1 MGYDI
6 VEAMTQIARQKN
18 IEFEAV
24 VQTLEAGI
32 LAAAR
37 KKYPD
42 ANNITFSFSKS
53 EGEITITA
61 LKTVVEQ
68 VEDPINEIS
77 RDEAV
82 TLDKTAQ
89 VGDEMDI
96 YLDYEEFGRNAV
108 ASAKQI
114 LIQRVRE
121 AERVRIYEEFKDR
134 VGKLVSGVVT
144 QIDKTGLL
152 VNLGNAEVFLPTREL
167 IPRERFRQGDRL
179 RAIITQVEEV
189 SRGPQIT
196 ISRVS
201 DNFIRALFEL
211 EVPEIYER
219 IIEIKAIAREAGD
232 RAKIAVTS
240 IDDRI
245 DPIGA
250 CVGMK
255 GVRVQAVVREL
266 SNERIDIVL
275 FSSNSELFVSRSL
288 APAKV
293 TALDIFSEQHSM
305 TVAVED
311 EKLSLAIG
319 RGGQNA
325 RLASKLTGWKINIL
339 SDKEYHMIKRRKA
352 DLAVPVGQLDGVGPK
367 MQERLLENDIATVQ
381 DLSTWSVEDLTE
393 IEGIGK
399 KTAEG
404 LIETARQMT
413 REIEKECLTKIKQ
426 EIAAEQLEERERTAS
441 LRESGG
447 DTSGLFKS
455 DAEAWDD
462 SDEDAEKEQSEE
474 SVESHSS
481 DTADDAPKDETIE
494 SDKA

>member
-1 MGYDI
+1 MAKARGAEEAKRKRIAMGYDI

-18 IEFEAV
+18 IEFDAV
-24 VQTLEAGI
+24 VETLEAGL

-53 EGEITITA
+53 DGEINMMA
-61 LKTVVEQ
+61 VKTVVEKASDQ
-68 VEDPINEIS
+68 ITEIS
-77 RDEAV
+77 LDEAIS
-82 TLDKTAQ
+82 LDKTAQ
-89 VGDEMDI
+89 LGDEMEI

-121 AERVRIYEEFKDR
+121 AERVRIYDEYKGR
-134 VGKLVSGVVT
+134 VGKLGSGVVT

-152 VNLGNAEVFLPTREL
+152 VNLGNAEAFLPSREF

-179 RAIITQVEEV
+179 RAIITQVEEIT
-189 SRGPQIT
+189 RGPQIT

-201 DNFIRALFEL
+201 DNFLRALFEL
-211 EVPEIYER
+211 EVPEIFER
-219 IIEIKAIAREAGD
+219 VIEIKAISREPGE
-232 RAKIAVTS
+232 RAKIAVSS

-275 FSSNSELFVSRSL
+275 YSSNSELFVTRSL

-293 TALDIFSEQHSM
+293 TALDVFSDQRSM
-305 TVAVED
+305 TAAVED

-325 RLASKLTGWKINIL
+325 RLASRLTGWKINIL
-339 SDKEYHMIKRRKA
+339 SDKEYHMIKRRQS
-352 DLAVPVGQLDGVGPK
+352 DMSVPV
-367 MQERLLENDIATVQ
+367 
-381 DLSTWSVEDLTE
+381 
-393 IEGIGK
+393 
-399 KTAEG
+399 
-404 LIETARQMT
+404 
-413 REIEKECLTKIKQ
+413 
-426 EIAAEQLEERERTAS
+426 
-441 LRESGG
+441 
-447 DTSGLFKS
+447 
-455 DAEAWDD
+455 
-462 SDEDAEKEQSEE
+462 
-474 SVESHSS
+474 
-481 DTADDAPKDETIE
+481 
-494 SDKA
+494 